1 MSKFIHLFENIS
13 ELDNS
18 YTSYTLGDGSK
29 KLHDTFVSSL
39 GLEVESEDLSDFG
52 YDYLRSTY
60 SYQITNGFDSQAT
73 KLYGLLK
80 SGKVL
85 SVTVK
90 FGGYSITCNSSDI
103 INLDANTYV
112 FGELAYANG
121 KPLPTDSKPVCW
133 FNYNSDSNYIFD
145 FGFCG
150 VSNLS
155 SVDIVLD
162 VDYVDGDFSYDYI
175 EPFVALSKDGNVV
188 RYKKPYGDI
197 VMHCVSSK
205 EYPFIPLIFT
215 LDDVSTYQSVQVPK
229 LDCIK
234 SIRIDG
240 VVHDL
245 SDAMTYTYGIDYHY
259 DTNEIFSIDLSSVAP
274 FGNSESSES
283 LDTAIEGRASYMG
296 HRNLEMYGIPTDV
309 YGEHRVEF
317 VMNDGFDLFLG
328 LLGNIISLLE
338 IRKAYPSFYLDS
350 NNWFPINKIVWP
362 KNMHLSSLNGNLC
375 PLNTNVTF
383 VGTKDECIRQIFRN
397 HPFFSVHCTDSDLLL
412 MKYNDYL
419 TVLGGNVLVSCDD
432 SFNGEMV
439 VPNNIVCI
447 CGECFYYCQSLSRF
461 RLPKTLKYI
470 GQNAFMCY
478 KTITNIIYD
487 GTITEWDSII
497 KDNKWFSKSNT
508 NQALKVTCSDG
519 IINVEN

>member
-29 KLHDTFVSSL
+29 TLHETFLSLL
-39 GLEVESEDLSDFG
+39 GLEVESEDLSDLG

-60 SYQITNGFDSQAT
+60 YYRITDGFDSQAT

-90 FGGYSITCNSSDI
+90 FGDYSITCNSSDI
-103 INLDANTYV
+103 RNLNANTYV

-121 KPLPTDSKPVCW
+121 RALPTDSKPSCW
-133 FNYNSDSNYIFD
+133 FQYNSDSNYD
-145 FGFCG
+145 FQFSLCG

-188 RYKKPYGDI
+188 RYNKPYSDI

-205 EYPFIPLIFT
+205 EYPFIPLIMT
-215 LDDVSTYQSVQVPK
+215 YDNASPYVSSLVPK

-245 SDAMTYTYGIDYHY
+245 SDAMTYTYDIGYYYGTD
-259 DTNEIFSIDLSSVAP
+259 EILSIDLSSVAP
-274 FGNSESSES
+274 FGNSESYES
-283 LDTAIEGRASYMG
+283 LDTAIEGRASNIA
-296 HRNLEMYGIPTDV
+296 HRNFETYGIPTDS

-317 VMNDGFDLFLG
+317 VMNDGFGLSLKFLN
-328 LLGNIISLLE
+328 NISFLE
-338 IRKAYPSFYLDS
+338 IRKAYPSFRFDS
-350 NNWFPINKIVWP
+350 NNWFPINKIVCP
-362 KNMHLSSLNGNLC
+362 KNMHLSSLNGDLC

-383 VGTKDECIRQIFRN
+383 MGTKDECIRQIFRT
-397 HPFFSVHCTDSDLLL
+397 HPFFSVHCTDGDLLW

-419 TVLGGNVLVSCDD
+419 TVLGDNVLVSCDD

-439 VPNNIVCI
+439 VPNDIVCI
-447 CGECFYYCQSLSRF
+447 CCECFYYCHSLSRF

-470 GQNAFMCY
+470 GKNAFMFNE
-478 KTITNIIYD
+478 TITNIIYD
-487 GTITEWDSII
+487 GTITEWNSII
-497 KDNKWFSKSNT
+497 KDDKWFSKSKP
-508 NQALKVTCSDG
+508 NQELKVTCTDG
-519 IINVEN
+519 VKNY

>member
-1 MSKFIHLFENIS
+1 M
-13 ELDNS
+13 
-18 YTSYTLGDGSK
+18 
-29 KLHDTFVSSL
+29 
-39 GLEVESEDLSDFG
+39 
-52 YDYLRSTY
+52 
-60 SYQITNGFDSQAT
+60 
-73 KLYGLLK
+73 
-80 SGKVL
+80 
-85 SVTVK
+85 
-90 FGGYSITCNSSDI
+90 
-103 INLDANTYV
+103 
-112 FGELAYANG
+112 
-121 KPLPTDSKPVCW
+121 
-133 FNYNSDSNYIFD
+133 
-145 FGFCG
+145 
-150 VSNLS
+150 
-155 SVDIVLD
+155 IV
-162 VDYVDGDFSYDYI
+162 
-175 EPFVALSKDGNVV
+175 
-188 RYKKPYGDI
+188 
-197 VMHCVSSK
+197 
-205 EYPFIPLIFT
+205 T
-215 LDDVSTYQSVQVPK
+215 LDDVSTYVHAQVPK

-283 LDTAIEGRASYMG
+283 LDTAIEGRASYMC
-296 HRNLEMYGIPTDV
+296 HRNFEMYGIPTDV

-317 VMNDGFDLFLG
+317 VMNDGFGISLYS
-328 LLGNIISLLE
+328 LGNISFLE
-338 IRKAYPSFYLDS
+338 IRKAYPSFRFDS

-362 KNMHLSSLNGNLC
+362 KNMHLSSVNGNLC

-383 VGTKDECIRQIFRN
+383 MGTKDECIRQIFRN
-397 HPFFSVHCTDSDLLL
+397 HPFFSVHCTDGDLLWR
-412 MKYNDYL
+412 KYNDYL
-419 TVLGGNVLVSCDD
+419 TVLGDNVLVSCDD

-447 CGECFYYCQSLSRF
+447 CGECFYYCQSLSQF

-497 KDNKWFSKSNT
+497 KDNNWFSKSNT

-519 IINVEN
+519 VINVEK

>member
-18 YTSYTLGDGSK
+18 YTSYTLADGSK
-29 KLHDTFVSSL
+29 KLHETFLSSR
-39 GLEVESEDLSDFG
+39 GVEVESEDLSDLG
-52 YDYLRSTY
+52 YAYLRSTY
-60 SYQITNGFDSQAT
+60 RYQITEGFDSQAT

-90 FGGYSITCNSSDI
+90 FGDYFITCNSSDI
-103 INLDANTYV
+103 INLNANTYV
-112 FGELAYANG
+112 FGEFVSVNG
-121 KPLPTDSKPVCW
+121 EPFPTDSKPVCF
-133 FNYNSDSNYIFD
+133 FNYNSDSNYTFEFD
-145 FGFCG
+145 FCG

-155 SVDIVLD
+155 SVDIVLE
-162 VDYVDGDFSYDYI
+162 VDYVDGDFSYDYM

-188 RYKKPYGDI
+188 RYNKPYGDI

-215 LDDVSTYQSVQVPK
+215 LDDVSTYQYVQVPK

-245 SDAMTYTYGIDYHY
+245 SDAMTYTYDIGYDYY
-259 DTNEIFSIDLSSVAP
+259 TNEIFSIDLSSVAP

-296 HRNLEMYGIPTDV
+296 HRNLKMYGIPTDV

-317 VMNDGFDLFLG
+317 VMNDGFG
-328 LLGNIISLLE
+328 LSLDVLNNISFLE
-338 IRKAYPSFYLDS
+338 IRKAYPSFRLDS
-350 NNWFPINKIVWP
+350 NNWFPINKIVLP
-362 KNMHLSSLNGNLC
+362 KNMHFSSLMGNLC

-397 HPFFSVHCTDSDLLL
+397 HPFFSVHCTDGDLLWR
-412 MKYNDYL
+412 KYNDYL
-419 TVLGGNVLVSCDD
+419 TVLGDNVLVSCDV

-447 CGECFYYCQSLSRF
+447 CGECFYYCESLSQF

-470 GQNAFMCY
+470 GKYAFRCNE
-478 KTITNIIYD
+478 TITNIIYD

-497 KDNKWFSKSNT
+497 KDDSWFIKSNT
-508 NQALKVTCSDG
+508 NQSLNVTCSDG
-519 IINVEN
+519 VQGY

>member
-29 KLHDTFVSSL
+29 TLHETFLSL
-39 GLEVESEDLSDFG
+39 LGSEVESEDFSNLG
-52 YDYLRSTY
+52 YDYWRSTY
-60 SYQITNGFDSQAT
+60 YYQITNGFDSQAT

-90 FGGYSITCNSSDI
+90 FGNYSITCNSKDI
-103 INLDANTYV
+103 INPNANTYV
-112 FGELAYANG
+112 FGEFVSVNG
-121 KPLPTDSKPVCW
+121 VTLPTDSKPLCL
-133 FNYNSDSNYIFD
+133 FIYNSDSNYYFK
-145 FGFCG
+145 FAFCG

-188 RYKKPYGDI
+188 RYNKPYGDI

-215 LDDVSTYQSVQVPK
+215 FDDVSTYASYLVPK

-245 SDAMTYTYGIDYHY
+245 SDAMTYTYDIGYYY

-283 LDTAIEGRASYMG
+283 LDTFVLDNTQ
-296 HRNLEMYGIPTDV
+296 HRQFEMYGIPTDA

-317 VMNDGFDLFLG
+317 VMNDGFELELDF
-328 LLGNIISLLE
+328 LGNISFLE
-338 IRKAYPSFYLDS
+338 IRKAYPSFWLNS
-350 NNWFPINKIVWP
+350 NNWFPINKIVLP
-362 KNMHLSSLNGNLC
+362 KNMHFSSLSGRLC

-383 VGTKDECIRQIFRN
+383 VGTKDDCIRQIFRN
-397 HPFFSVHCTDSDLLL
+397 HPFFSVHCTDGDLLWR
-412 MKYNDYL
+412 KYNDYL
-419 TVLGGNVLVSCDD
+419 TVLGDNVLVSCDD

-439 VPNNIVCI
+439 VPNDIVCI
-447 CGECFYYCQSLSRF
+447 CGECFYSCQSLSQF

-497 KDNKWFSKSNT
+497 KDNRWFSKSNT

-519 IINVEN
+519 VINVEN